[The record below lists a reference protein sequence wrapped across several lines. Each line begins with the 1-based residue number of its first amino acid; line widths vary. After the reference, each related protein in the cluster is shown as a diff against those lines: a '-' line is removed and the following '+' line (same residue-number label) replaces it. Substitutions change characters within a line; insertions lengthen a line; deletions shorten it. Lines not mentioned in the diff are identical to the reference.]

1 MWWEERYWLLLDVE
15 WEAGRQKQGSPGYC
29 CSVGGYRQPGSP
41 HDTVAGLR
49 GRWTGLPLSL
59 SLSLQLTLHAPFP
72 VPVVLFLLP
81 FFFFFASSPPTQSF
95 TFRRHQSPQLSRS
108 LHSFSLWVFLRA
120 SPTPAP
126 HPLVLNGGF
135 WTRRWSGGKTFS
147 PPPRPLNSPLCSRIL
162 SLFTS
167 SYLPAFFYVLIP
179 PRTNSAYTRNVTDFS
194 TYSDLSVSLPSFI
207 WPSLC
212 ASLLYACFVL
222 LYLLLGLRV
231 CGQLFSVLHNWCQIG
246 QSQSNKAVIS

>member
-81 FFFFFASSPPTQSF
+81 FFFFSLLRHQHNLSLSADISPHNSQGPSTLFLCGFSSAPLPRRPPTLWSWMEVSELDGGLEERPF
-95 TFRRHQSPQLSRS
+95 LHRLGLS
-108 LHSFSLWVFLRA
+108 
-120 SPTPAP
+120 TAP
-126 HPLVLNGGF
+126 
-135 WTRRWSGGKTFS
+135 
-147 PPPRPLNSPLCSRIL
+147 
-162 SLFTS
+162 
-167 SYLPAFFYVLIP
+167 
-179 PRTNSAYTRNVTDFS
+179 
-194 TYSDLSVSLPSFI
+194 
-207 WPSLC
+207 C
-212 ASLLYACFVL
+212 ALEYF
-222 LYLLLGLRV
+222 LYLLPPTCQLSFTYWSHHAQTAHILVMSLTFPPILTCLSLCPASFDHRFVRHCFMPVLCCYLYCLV
-231 CGQLFSVLHNWCQIG
+231 CVCVVSC
-246 QSQSNKAVIS
+246 SQCYTTDVRLDSLKAIRQ